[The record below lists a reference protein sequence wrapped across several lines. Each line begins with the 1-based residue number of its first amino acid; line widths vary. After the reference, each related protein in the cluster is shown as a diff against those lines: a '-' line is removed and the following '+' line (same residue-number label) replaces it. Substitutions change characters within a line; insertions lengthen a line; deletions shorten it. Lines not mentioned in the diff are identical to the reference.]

1 MTQDKIYKLED
12 NPYSHFT
19 ICDNSGNENEIV
31 NAVIIC
37 FLSEEIKWSN
47 FKTFFFKNSCSVFEK

>member
-19 ICDNSGNENEIV
+19 ICDNSGNENE
-31 NAVIIC
+31 
-37 FLSEEIKWSN
+37 KR
-47 FKTFFFKNSCSVFEK
+47 FFFKNSCSVFEK